1 MEGRFEVVEKE
12 AAVARGDG
20 VLADVACHAGTR
32 NPGRVTGPEDDAL
45 MARPIAFPR
54 LGVNMAAIG
63 VDMAVVGVLQCCSS
77 NEVDK
82 PMELNF
88 LRLVIT
94 SITCFFTTAPGQR
107 SPTAIIELDFH

>member
-1 MEGRFEVVEKE
+1 
-12 AAVARGDG
+12 
-20 VLADVACHAGTR
+20 
-32 NPGRVTGPEDDAL
+32 

-63 VDMAVVGVLQCCSS
+63 VDMAVVGVLQCCSL

-88 LRLVIT
+88 LRLVMTSRVFRLQLTASGKGWPGRQHIT
-94 SITCFFTTAPGQR
+94 Y
-107 SPTAIIELDFH
+107 FHQWIYI

>member
-1 MEGRFEVVEKE
+1 
-12 AAVARGDG
+12 
-20 VLADVACHAGTR
+20 
-32 NPGRVTGPEDDAL
+32 

-94 SITCFFTTAPGQR
+94 SITCFSTTAPGQPVR
-107 SPTAIIELDFH
+107 DSGAIIELDFHQPI